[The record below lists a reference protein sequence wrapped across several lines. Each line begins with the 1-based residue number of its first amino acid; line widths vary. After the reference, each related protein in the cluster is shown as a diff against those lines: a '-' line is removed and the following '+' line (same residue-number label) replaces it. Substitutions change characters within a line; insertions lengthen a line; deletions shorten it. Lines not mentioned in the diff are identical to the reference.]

1 MIDAVGSVT
10 TKTSS
15 ATQAA
20 TIDANAMRQ
29 LRTLTAIGRPL
40 DAQDPQVVREA
51 ATLMVSQLFFAPML
65 AEMREFPFGKEF
77 GHGGRMEEAFG
88 EQLDQHVA
96 DAVAHSDRGFTSQLA
111 ERLSRARGSGSANV
125 AGPQANWDVAL
136 AARARTSDTTR
147 DNRAEQTE

>member
-1 MIDAVGSVT
+1 M
-10 TKTSS
+10 
-15 ATQAA
+15 TQAA
-20 TIDANAMRQ
+20 TTDANASHQ
-29 LRTLTAIGRPL
+29 LRTLTAIGREL

-96 DAVAHSDRGFTSQLA
+96 DAVAHADSGFTSQLA
-111 ERLSRARGSGSANV
+111 ARLSRSRGGESASV
-125 AGPQANWDVAL
+125 AGPQASWDVTL
-136 AARARTSDTTR
+136 AARASDTDTTR
-147 DNRAEQTE
+147 EVSAEQAE